1 MRSRSAAAN
10 PSSTTA
16 PQTVSSSSCS
26 IEAANA
32 RCSSSKAG
40 MRALLAHE
48 ALRLRRFVEQ
58 HRERRHVGVPFDE
71 RRHAAENGERLGIER
86 PPLARDARAVVV
98 DADRASVLELAHL
111 VTREVDLADAL
122 RRQGVQI
129 APRIEAVVAGTHEDV
144 VDVAQDAASG
154 APGERRDEFPFGA
167 RRMAGAQGLR
177 GVLDKDAAP
186 EKILRSLDVAA
197 DDR

>member
-16 PQTVSSSSCS
+16 PQTASSSSCS

-40 MRALLAHE
+40 MLALLAHE
-48 ALRLRRFVEQ
+48 TLRLRRFVEQ

-71 RRHAAENGERLGIER
+71 RRHAPEECQRLGVKR
-86 PPLARDARAVVV
+86 PHLLRNARAVVV
-98 DADRASVLELAHL
+98 DADRAPVLEFAHL

-129 APRIEAVVAGTHEDV
+129 APRIEAVVAGAYEDV

-154 APGERRDEFPFGA
+154 ALGECRDEFPFGDL
-167 RRMAGAQGLR
+167 RMPVAQVRR
-177 GVLDKDAAP
+177 GVLDKYSAP
-186 EKILRSLDVAA
+186 ERLLRSLDVAA